1 MPANDDS
8 KQLKAKD
15 QTGGTGAIPFIGEA
29 HGHEFPASPH
39 LNESQ
44 SYDQFRSQFDE
55 EVVAIMHG
63 GTGGIGRIP
72 ETLEEVKAQKI
83 TPVDFL
89 DEIRTGEFK
98 NLPLDDK
105 FKKIVETKDG
115 FKPVIASAQSQM
127 ATVALTLGAMA
138 NITQIQT
145 CAEKGGPKGWT
156 RFRMER
162 LDPHIHPS
170 TLKLYMNAA
179 SLNDAVEYLPMGI
192 DRLGK
197 IALAVKD
204 CHLENEPKPTRK
216 FMELLGGDFSD
227 NMPIEEFKDN
237 CDAAILRFRLNRESL
252 ETPFQTLRMVCGAG
266 IKIEKVDIDEMK
278 YRRDNNQDP
287 VQYLLDLADEPE
299 NRQDLLTHKH
309 RGNKASTSNPR
320 AQRPKDINVAVQQL
334 KETVIDINKLDA
346 FETPVEIDRID
357 ALIAQLQILKQK
369 EEARRQAKSQAA

>member
-1 MPANDDS
+1 MSVDDS
-8 KQLKAKD
+8 KLSRSIGL
-15 QTGGTGAIPFIGEA
+15 TGGPGISPNIGET
-29 HGHEFPASPH
+29 HRKTFPATPFPK
-39 LNESQ
+39 ESQ
-44 SYDQFRSQFDE
+44 SYDQFRSQFNE
-55 EVVAIMHG
+55 EAVAIIYG
-63 GTGGIGRIP
+63 ATGGIGRIP
-72 ETLEEVKAQKI
+72 KTLEEVKAQNI

-98 NLPLDDK
+98 RLSLDDK

-127 ATVALTLGAMA
+127 ATVALTLGEMA

-156 RFRMER
+156 KFRMER

-179 SLNDAVEYLPMGI
+179 SLNDAVENLAMGI

-204 CHLENEPKPTRK
+204 CHLEKELKPTRK
-216 FMELLGGDFSD
+216 FMELLGGDIHD
-227 NMPIEEFKDN
+227 DMPLEEFKTN
-237 CDAAILRFRLNRESL
+237 CDAAILRLRFNRENL
-252 ETPFQTLRMVCGAG
+252 ETPFQTLRMLCGAG

-278 YRRDNNQDP
+278 YRKVNNLDP
-287 VQYLLDLADEPE
+287 VQYLLDLANEPE

-309 RGNKASTSNPR
+309 SRKKDGQSTPR
-320 AQRPKDINVAVQQL
+320 PQRPKDINVAVQQL
-334 KETVIDINKLDA
+334 KETVIDINKLAA

-369 EEARRQAKSQAA
+369 EEARRQAQQKAA